1 VIKVAELFAG
11 VGGFRAGL
19 SKHKDYKIVW
29 SNQWEPSTKSQPASD
44 IYIAKFG
51 SANHSNEDIAEVIE
65 HNFDSI
71 PNHDLLVGGFPCQDY
86 SVARTLNNATGIK
99 GVKGILWWS
108 IHAIL
113 EKKKRNSPNYL
124 MLENVDRLLKSPTTQ
139 RGRDFAI
146 MLSSLTDLGYIV
158 EWRVINAGD
167 FGMPQRRKRVYIM
180 AYKSGSPIYEDINK
194 LPNIEDWIT
203 TNGVM
208 QNAFPMRLNS
218 QEMER
223 FEITGSLEDISE
235 DRITFTSQN
244 RPFKNAGIIKNRIV
258 STYNAMPEYHGKSI
272 SLGDVLQDEEDIS
285 PDFYIAPEEIEKWLY
300 LKGAK
305 KEPRTT
311 KAGFVYQYSEGPV
324 AFPDPLD
331 KPSRTII
338 TGEGGRSPSRF
349 KHVVEV
355 IPGRLRRLTPV
366 ELERLN
372 MFEDNHTKG
381 ATDAK
386 RAFFMG
392 NALVVGIVDQ
402 LGKSLLNHHKK

>member
-1 VIKVAELFAG
+1 MIKVAELFAG

>member
-1 VIKVAELFAG
+1 MIKVAELFAG

-113 EKKKRNSPNYL
+113 EKKKKNSPNYL

-167 FGMPQRRKRVYIM
+167 FGMAQRRKRVYIM
-180 AYKSGSPIYEDINK
+180 AYKSGSPIYEEINK

-208 QNAFPMRLNS
+208 QNAFPMRLNN